1 MWKTLHLVA
10 RTSARDIAA
19 FWKFGKYV
27 TFIRYVNFRQKTV
40 PMWFREKASKV
51 PQKTMFIYGDRKWS
65 FSEAEQFT
73 NKIANYFSSRGLKAG
88 DDVALMMENR
98 PESVLIWLG
107 LSKIGVA
114 SALINTN
121 LRGDPL
127 LHCAKMVNSKA
138 VIFSPEMASQI
149 AEISSSLEGTLN
161 SKLYRF
167 GSPQHQERGDKMV
180 GYDVSPDIMGCSSE
194 HPEFHGKLSDC
205 LLYVYTSG
213 TTGLPK
219 AARLRQSRFFLTSG
233 ASRFLADW
241 RDDDVSYCYLPLYH
255 FAGGVMQMSQTVLF
269 GLTAVIVPGFSA
281 TNFWKDCIKHD
292 CTVTQYIGEVCRYLY
307 LQPGKPEDRQHKIRN
322 MVGNGMR
329 KEMWIPFQQRFGVK
343 YIREIYGATESN
355 GNSMNLD
362 GTPGSVGIYP
372 TICRL
377 STRVANLFYHRF
389 IIKVHPE
396 TGEPL
401 RGPDGLC
408 ILVGPNEPGEFV
420 AEITR
425 KPEGQFDGYTD
436 TESTEKKI
444 YRDVVRKG
452 DRCFASGDILLYDD
466 DGHLFFKDR
475 TGDTYRWKGEN
486 VSTAEVEG
494 VVSKYA
500 NHFDCVVIGVEIPN
514 CEGKAGM
521 ATIIDQDQGVDLQE
535 LLKKISNE
543 LPSYALPLF
552 IRLTKHIETTGTYK
566 LQKTKLVKE
575 GYDIKSV
582 SDPIFFL
589 DMKSMKYVRLT
600 PELYEKIQSG
610 QVRL

>member
-1 MWKTLHLVA
+1 MWKTVNLIA
-10 RTSARDIAA
+10 RTSVRDIKA

-27 TFIRYVNFRQKTV
+27 TYIRYVNLRQKTV
-40 PMWFREKASKV
+40 PMVFRDTAKRL
-51 PQKTMFIYGDRKWS
+51 PQKTMFIFNDKKWTYA
-65 FSEAEQFT
+65 EAEQFT
-73 NKIANYFSSRGLKAG
+73 NRIANYFSSRGLKAG

-98 PESVLIWLG
+98 PEQVLIWLG
-107 LSKIGVA
+107 LSKIGV
-114 SALINTN
+114 STALINTN

-149 AEISSSLEGTLN
+149 GEIAENLEGKLS

-167 GSPQHQERGDKMV
+167 GSSQHAERGDRMV
-180 GYDVSPDIMGCSSE
+180 GYDVAPDIIGCSTKA
-194 HPEFHGKLSDC
+194 PEFVGKLTDC

-219 AARLRQSRFFLTSG
+219 AARLRQSRYFLTAG
-233 ASRFLADW
+233 ASRFLADV
-241 RDDDVSYCYLPLYH
+241 RDDDISYCFLPLYH

-269 GLTAVIVPGFSA
+269 GVTAVVVPGFSA
-281 TNFWKDCIKHD
+281 TNFWHDCIKHE

-307 LQPGKPEDRQHKIRN
+307 LQPEKPTDRQHKIRI

-329 KEMWIPFQQRFGVK
+329 KEMWIPFQKRFGVPH
-343 YIREIYGATESN
+343 IREIYGATESN

-362 GTPGSVGIYP
+362 GFPGSVGIYP

-377 STRVANLFYHRF
+377 STRVANAVYHRF
-389 IIKVHPE
+389 IIKVDPE
-396 TGEPL
+396 TGTPL

-425 KPEGQFDGYTD
+425 KPESQFDGYTD
-436 TESTEKKI
+436 TKSTEKKI
-444 YRDVVRKG
+444 YYDVVKKG
-452 DRCFASGDILLYDD
+452 DQCFASGDILLYDD
-466 DGHLFFKDR
+466 DGNLFFKDR

-494 VVSKYA
+494 IVSKHA
-500 NHFDCVVIGVEIPN
+500 NYYDCVVTGVDIPN

-521 ATIIDQDQGVDLQE
+521 VTIIDPGQGVDLQV
-535 LLKKISNE
+535 L
-543 LPSYALPLF
+543 
-552 IRLTKHIETTGTYK
+552 
-566 LQKTKLVKE
+566 LQKV
-575 GYDIKSV
+575 GSISP
-582 SDPIFFL
+582 S
-589 DMKSMKYVRLT
+589 SRN
-600 PELYEKIQSG
+600 
-610 QVRL
+610 